1 MCFSAYLVNQ
11 VPQLCSRKLGQ
22 LLLITISR
30 FFCYCWLLNAKPASN
45 SVLHKSRLYVGLG
58 RLTYKVRLFVCR
70 IGLFAQQ
77 LCKADWL
84 EFSSCEPLLTP
95 LLPGAK
101 RFLSLDELR
110 FLGHKGSIQVS
121 EKLHTYPSPK
131 LTLPLTF
138 HLGQNFGLGEG

>member
-11 VPQLCSRKLGQ
+11 VPQLCSPKLGQ

-30 FFCYCWLLNAKPASN
+30 FFVIVGFYISVHASIGDGRPGSN

-58 RLTYKVRLFVCR
+58 RLTYQVRLFVCR
-70 IGLFAQQ
+70 IGFFAQQ

-95 LLPGAK
+95 LLPGVK
-101 RFLSLDELR
+101 SFLSLGQLR

-131 LTLPLTF
+131 LTLTRLI
-138 HLGQNFGLGEG
+138 